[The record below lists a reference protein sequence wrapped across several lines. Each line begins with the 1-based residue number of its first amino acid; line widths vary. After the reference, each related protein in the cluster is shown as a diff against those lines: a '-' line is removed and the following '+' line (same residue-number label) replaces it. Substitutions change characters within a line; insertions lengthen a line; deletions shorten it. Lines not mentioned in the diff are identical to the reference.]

1 MIELVS
7 KNKGYLDPQK
17 PPEHTIVQEAEAFS
31 RFTFAVATEA
41 LDQYESNPGVWGLG
55 KDLGDQ
61 KEELGDQTEDLGD
74 QMEDL
79 GDQMEDLG
87 DQREDHGYQREE
99 RKNE

>member
-1 MIELVS
+1 MSFVIELVS

-61 KEELGDQTEDLGD
+61 KEELGDRPKG
-74 QMEDL
+74 
-79 GDQMEDLG
+79 
-87 DQREDHGYQREE
+87 RPW
-99 RKNE
+99 

>member
-87 DQREDHGYQREE
+87 D
-99 RKNE
+99 

>member
-1 MIELVS
+1 MSFVIELVS

-41 LDQYESNPGVWGLG
+41 LDQYESNPGVWGLA

-61 KEELGDQTEDLGD
+61 REELGD

-79 GDQMEDLG
+79 GNQMKDFGDQQENFG
-87 DQREDHGYQREE
+87 DQREDLGD
-99 RKNE
+99 

>member
-41 LDQYESNPGVWGLG
+41 LDQYESNPGVWGLAKDLG
-55 KDLGDQ
+55 DQREELGDQREDLGDQ
-61 KEELGDQTEDLGD
+61 KEDLGD
-74 QMEDL
+74 RTD
-79 GDQMEDLG
+79 DLG
-87 DQREDHGYQREE
+87 DQREEL
-99 RKNE
+99 